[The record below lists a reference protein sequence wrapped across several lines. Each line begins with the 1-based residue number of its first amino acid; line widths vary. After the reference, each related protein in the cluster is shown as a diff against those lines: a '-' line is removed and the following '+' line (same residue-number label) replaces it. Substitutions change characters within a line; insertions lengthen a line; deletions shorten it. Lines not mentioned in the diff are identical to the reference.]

1 MAACMQAESMLGDAL
16 RELEAVTQER
26 FALHDRL
33 LSCEAVPLLPL
44 SAPLFHTS
52 LNRH

>member
-1 MAACMQAESMLGDAL
+1 MAACVQAESMLGDAL

-33 LSCEAVPLLPL
+33 LSCEAVPPYC
-44 SAPLFHTS
+44 LFK
-52 LNRH
+52 RPCFICP